1 MTPISATLNSLIN
14 GKRDVCCLCLNA
26 IHEQPIRLTDDII
39 INMNTKECDKTVEEV
54 LKSIFDEGMHNY
66 ITTFNT
72 VCGQCTKLALS
83 FYKFKQTCLI
93 NAEYFTNILD
103 AVANSMEYTTNE
115 FSDSKSLFVSLN
127 IEDFTSKHYYDMKR
141 APCTR
146 KSALKRFHSLDTNTL
161 TCEECHKEFHTVW
174 SLRNHCLRVH
184 APKKFKCH
192 ECPRSYGSA
201 AFLES
206 HINESHC
213 TVVCSECG
221 KTFYNRHTLKMH
233 ELGHHLILVC
243 QDCGRVYKNKATFKK
258 HIDHNVCE
266 QKTRANPSEA
276 KFTCD
281 YCNKKYTQK
290 MSLRVHIQ
298 YEHGNY
304 KPHIC
309 EWCGKKF
316 CSQSRLKA
324 HTVKH
329 TKERNFPCTICGG
342 KFVSKES
349 LLYHTRTHTGEK
361 PYKCPHCEYRFLSAS
376 RRSDHV
382 KRHHLGGNLEC
393 DICHSK
399 FRSRSYL
406 FRHKKTHMI
415 SNDKLN
421 LTYGGPKSNTP
432 KASCTDQSI
441 SLLTKNNVKQ
451 ETSST
456 NHIWKIDKRGV
467 DIPSFQNVIEA
478 TDVQITNFVNATYEE
493 HNTEHSD
500 DKVYL
505 EMSEETEDLMKL
517 AGIGT

>member
-1 MTPISATLNSLIN
+1 
-14 GKRDVCCLCLNA
+14 
-26 IHEQPIRLTDDII
+26 
-39 INMNTKECDKTVEEV
+39 
-54 LKSIFDEGMHNY
+54 MHNY
-66 ITTFNT
+66 FTTFNT
-72 VCGQCTKLALS
+72 VCEQCTKLALN
-83 FYKFKQTCLI
+83 FYKFMQTCLM

-103 AVANSMEYTTNE
+103 AVVNSMEYTTNE
-115 FSDSKSLFVSLN
+115 FDDSKSLFVSLN

-141 APCTR
+141 APCTS
-146 KSALKRFHSLDTNTL
+146 KSALKRFHTLDTNML
-161 TCEECHKEFHTVW
+161 TCQECDREFPTVW
-174 SLRNHCLRVH
+174 NLKSHYLRVH
-184 APKKFKCH
+184 APKKFKCS

-206 HINESHC
+206 HRNESHC
-213 TVVCSECG
+213 TVVCVECG

-233 ELGHHLILVC
+233 ELGHHLSLVC

-258 HIDHNVCE
+258 HIDHNVCA
-266 QKTRANPSEA
+266 QKTRASPSEA

-304 KPHIC
+304 KPHVC

-329 TKERNFPCTICGG
+329 TKERNYPCTICGG

-399 FRSRSYL
+399 FRSKQYL
-406 FRHKKTHMI
+406 FRHKKTHMV
-415 SNDKLN
+415 SNDKFS
-421 LTYGGPKSNTP
+421 LTYGSSKIP
-432 KASCTDQSI
+432 KASCSNQSKRLSI
-441 SLLTKNNVKQ
+441 KNNAKQ
-451 ETSST
+451 GTST
-456 NHIWKIDKRGV
+456 KYTWKINKLEV
-467 DIPSFQNVIEA
+467 DIPSFQNVMES
-478 TDVQITNFVNATYEE
+478 TDVQIANFVNATYEE
-493 HNTEHSD
+493 HNNENSD
-500 DKVYL
+500 DKVYS
-505 EMSEETEDLMKL
+505 EMSKKTADLMKL
-517 AGIGT
+517 TGIGI

>member
-146 KSALKRFHSLDTNTL
+146 KSALKRFHSLDTNML

-258 HIDHNVCE
+258 HIEHNVCG

-309 EWCGKKF
+309 EWC
-316 CSQSRLKA
+316 
-324 HTVKH
+324 
-329 TKERNFPCTICGG
+329 
-342 KFVSKES
+342 
-349 LLYHTRTHTGEK
+349 
-361 PYKCPHCEYRFLSAS
+361 AS

-393 DICHSK
+393 EICHSK

-478 TDVQITNFVNATYEE
+478 TDVQITNFVNSTYEE